1 MGIGKKIT
9 QAEAAAFIVDHDN
22 FLIVTHEHPDGDAIG
37 SAFATFNFLRENGK
51 SADVLLPE
59 ALPSKYEKWVNG
71 GFRSEVS
78 PYELTNYSACIM
90 VDNPKIERA
99 GVGIALRGVMQRIET
114 INIDHHPDNEEFAAY
129 NLVVPTAAASAEIM
143 FTIFQACPEHY
154 KISTQ
159 TASLLMLGMVMDT
172 GGFRF
177 DNTSPATLRYAA
189 QLLELGVDYSK
200 IVRSMFFSR
209 PLRHLEFEAELLQHH
224 LKRNHNGRYA
234 WIFIPEELIE
244 KYQIN
249 MRDTE
254 GLIELL
260 RSIEGTDIVALLQK
274 RKSGIKFSLRSKDS
288 RYLIGAVARSLN
300 GGGHELAAGGMVK
313 GVSLES
319 AERTLMFKIDAVLNA
334 KS

>member
-1 MGIGKKIT
+1 MMYLNRKPT
-9 QAEAAAFIVDHDN
+9 PAEVAAFLAAHDN

-37 SAFATFNFLRENGK
+37 SVLGTLNFLRENGK
-51 SADVLLPE
+51 SADALLPE
-59 ALPSKYEKWVNG
+59 DLPVKYANWIEC

-78 PYELTNYSACIM
+78 LYELADYSACIM

-99 GVGIALRGVMQRIET
+99 GVGAALRGPIQGMEIL
-114 INIDHHPDNEEFAAY
+114 NIDHHPDNEEFGRH
-129 NLVVPTAAASAEIM
+129 NLVVPTAAACAEIM
-143 FTIFQACPEHY
+143 FTIFKECAEY
-154 KISTQ
+154 NISSQ

-177 DNTSPATLRYAA
+177 DNTSPATLRHAA
-189 QLLELGVDYSK
+189 ELIELGADYPE

-209 PLRHLEFEAELLQHH
+209 PLRFLEFEAELLQKH
-224 LKRNHNGRYA
+224 LKRNANGRYA

-260 RSIEGTDIVALLQK
+260 RSIDGTDVVALLQR
-274 RKSGIKFSLRSKDS
+274 RKAGIKFSLRSKKS
-288 RYLIGAVARSLN
+288 KYKIGAVARSLN

-313 GVSLES
+313 GVNLES
-319 AERTLMFKIDAVLNA
+319 AEQTLMVKIDAVLNA
-334 KS
+334 K